1 MTVKK
6 VFSADEIRQDIRWVI
21 LLRDPCHFDLL
32 LADGSLQPEE
42 RHRHVPDLPDASPPA
57 DAPAS
62 RAIRVDPYL
71 QVDPEILCHGLHRET
86 LSPALDR
93 GVVLGLASPELM
105 AINVWVVL
113 QTFRQAPF
121 HLMPPPLVHV
131 LVR

>member
-1 MTVKK
+1 MTVK
-6 VFSADEIRQDIRWVI
+6 VFSADEVRQDIRWVV
-21 LLRDPCHFDLL
+21 LPRDPCHFDLL

-86 LSPALDR
+86 LWWV
-93 GVVLGLASPELM
+93 GGL
-105 AINVWVVL
+105 VGWWVGG
-113 QTFRQAPF
+113 
-121 HLMPPPLVHV
+121 LVFLSHHQSGC
-131 LVR
+131 L